1 MTEVKYQIC
10 TRCVMD
16 TSDPGITFNHL
27 GECNLCTEFLSKR
40 AKHNYHGEKSDEAF
54 QRLIKEMKAA
64 GKGKEYDCVV
74 GLSGG
79 VDSSYAAYLCK
90 KNGLRVL
97 AVHVDNGWNSE
108 EAVIN
113 IKNIAQKL
121 SIDYESYVLD
131 WEQFRDLQLSFLKAS
146 VPEAET
152 PTDVALLGAVH
163 QVALRYGVKYI
174 ISGGNFATEGILP
187 KFWHYNAKDI
197 KYLKTI
203 QNKFGAKSI
212 KGFPLFSFLN
222 EMYYK
227 LVRKMKIIYI
237 LNYVPYSKDKAMDL
251 LKNELDWRYYGGK
264 HYESLYTGFI
274 QSYYLFKKFGIDY
287 RRATFASQICTGELK
302 REDAIK
308 MLSTSPYIEEKAQRE
323 KEYISKKLNISK
335 ENLEDL
341 INLPPKWYTDY
352 PNDEKRL
359 NFIYDVYRNLF
370 KKDKLGNF

>member
-16 TSDPGITFNHL
+16 TTDPGITFNHL

-302 REDAIK
+302 REDALK
-308 MLSTSPYIEEKAQRE
+308 KLSTLPYIEEKAQRE

-359 NFIYDVYRNLF
+359 NFIYDVYRKLF